1 MTLLPRNE
9 RAVLI
14 PLLALLLGVGAAG
27 ARRAGYLGGLKTA
40 PPLIVAAA
48 PVRLISDTLRARET
62 VSELFARQGVND
74 VDWAALARGVR
85 NFDPARLRSGLVF
98 VFRRR
103 HGEDTP
109 HSVAVRVSA
118 DARLW
123 MTRAAGGGGA
133 WSATM
138 ERIPWRIEPLT
149 VAGTIHTTLYDAM
162 DSAVGDEAL
171 PREARSQLVWGLAD
185 VYDWVVD
192 FSRDIQE
199 GDRFRVVAE
208 RLVSSEGEVRY
219 GRVLAARIDASNRH
233 LYAFRYDDGDRPEF
247 FDETGHS
254 MKRDFLRAPL
264 EFKRIGSGFNMRR
277 FHPILH
283 YYRPHLGI
291 DFGAAYGAPV
301 RSVGNGTVT
310 YASRMGGYG
319 NLVEIRHNA
328 RTASR
333 YAHLSRFADAIHVG
347 AHVAQG
353 ETIGYVGASGLA
365 TSPHL
370 HYELRVN
377 GKAVNPRRV
386 LSAGSGEPVPAA
398 RRAGFEQEKAR
409 LLELLEPQ
417 TIASHAST

>member
-1 MTLLPRNE
+1 MNLLNRNE

-14 PLLALLLGVGAAG
+14 PLAALLLGVGAAG

-40 PPLIVAAA
+40 PPLIVASA

-62 VSELFARQGVND
+62 VSELFARRGVTD
-74 VDWAALARGVR
+74 VNWAALARGVEH
-85 NFDPARLRSGLVF
+85 FDPGKLRSGLVF
-98 VFRRR
+98 QFRQR

-109 HSVAVRVSA
+109 HAVAVRVSA
-118 DARLW
+118 ESRVW
-123 MTRAAGGGGA
+123 MTRAAAGGG
-133 WSATM
+133 WEATV
-138 ERIPWRIEPLT
+138 ERIPWRIEAVT
-149 VAGTIHTTLYDAM
+149 VEGTIHSSLTE
-162 DSAVGDEAL
+162 AVDHTVADDIL
-171 PREARSQLVWGLAD
+171 PHEQRLALVWGLSE

-199 GDRFRVVAE
+199 GDRFHVVAE

-219 GRVLAARIDASNRH
+219 GRVMAARIDASNRH
-233 LYAFRYDDGDRPEF
+233 LYAFRFDDGDRPEF

-254 MKRDFLRAPL
+254 MKRELLRAPL
-264 EFKRIGSGFNMRR
+264 EFKRIGSGFSMHR

-310 YASRMGGYG
+310 YAARMGGYG

-328 RTASR
+328 RTSSR
-333 YAHLSRFADAIHVG
+333 YAHLSRFGDGIEVGTHVT
-347 AHVAQG
+347 QG
-353 ETIGYVGASGLA
+353 QTIGYVGASGLA

-370 HYELRVN
+370 HYELRIN
-377 GKAVNPRRV
+377 GRAVNPRRQFNTGTG
-386 LSAGSGEPVPAA
+386 APVPAA
-398 RRAGFEQEKAR
+398 RQATFEQEKAR
-409 LLELLEPQ
+409 LLDLLEPR
-417 TIASHAST
+417 TLASHAST